1 MFLNCASF
9 HVIEIKE
16 LLFEKGV
23 FIDMVASLE
32 NLTQKSYNEND
43 IGVSQIGNKITC

>member
-16 LLFEKGV
+16 LSFEKGV

-32 NLTQKSYNEND
+32 NLTQNLIMKTISEFHKLV
-43 IGVSQIGNKITC
+43 IK

>member
-16 LLFEKGV
+16 LSFEKGV

-32 NLTQKSYNEND
+32 NLTQKYNEND